1 MPLFPVSVL
10 LLQPPAHIHLI
21 CRGEKMIIIK
31 KKRWNKEQAAE
42 RETEREKSSHEAAV

>member
-21 CRGEKMIIIK
+21 CRGEKMIIK
-31 KKRWNKEQAAE
+31 KKVEQRAGSRKRDGE
-42 RETEREKSSHEAAV
+42 REIFT